1 MGVWIDRFYPNW
13 IVTRAEFWTVLSRA
27 LNANDTTKLNQ
38 MNNATPYYSEHLNYL
53 KEEWIMHDILNPTN
67 FERRWRVMLMLMR
80 ADKNSWYEE
89 PIVVIHNE
97 DENKTVNINSNE
109 FIYKNNLYWIQIYF
123 GEAWNW
129 SKIKKTTRW
138 EVTWIENSPY
148 NHTMLDVSKNDHS
161 IMRISVYSYD
171 EYERMLE
178 LSNEDVMCDQKCFK
192 SSIIWHNDRYYFGQ
206 AFWVDSEEYQN
217 NVSYDFFYVE
227 E

>member
-1 MGVWIDRFYPNW
+1 
-13 IVTRAEFWTVLSRA
+13 
-27 LNANDTTKLNQ
+27 
-38 MNNATPYYSEHLNYL
+38 
-53 KEEWIMHDILNPTN
+53 
-67 FERRWRVMLMLMR
+67 MLMR
-80 ADKNSWYEE
+80 ADKNASVEL
-89 PIVVIHNE
+89 PTVIVTKDNLDDIFNIGS
-97 DENKTVNINSNE
+97 DWLIYTNK
-109 FIYKNNLYWIQIYF
+109 LYGIQIDF
-123 GEAWNW
+123 NNKWNW
-129 SKIKKTTRW
+129 LRIKKTTRW